1 MPQMLQ
7 RHLFL
12 NLWTRCDHQIFLKG
26 KMADGLFCMYSQP
39 QPPGV
44 MLPARRVQLK
54 GLTPGQRVS
63 WGLNMFFFPKCFRH
77 TDSVDLELCLVSDH
91 TNESSWQKFHNEK
104 TKIPVISFCK
114 KDGWPF
120 KIFFFY
126 VCNLINLMR
135 LQSTQLG
142 MGVTIVIHQTFIRS
156 WMFFYSFFI
165 IADRSSVLCAFLN
178 LFKWIHKFHIP
189 CHLYQK

>member
-1 MPQMLQ
+1 MCNSSSDLDATNASRAFIVDFVDKM
-7 RHLFL
+7 
-12 NLWTRCDHQIFLKG
+12 WSSIFLKG

-120 KIFFFY
+120 KFFFMSAIW
-126 VCNLINLMR
+126 LI
-135 LQSTQLG
+135 
-142 MGVTIVIHQTFIRS
+142 
-156 WMFFYSFFI
+156 
-165 IADRSSVLCAFLN
+165 
-178 LFKWIHKFHIP
+178 
-189 CHLYQK
+189 

>member
-1 MPQMLQ
+1 MDYFVCTASHN
-7 RHLFL
+7 HLEL
-12 NLWTRCDHQIFLKG
+12 CYL
-26 KMADGLFCMYSQP
+26 
-39 QPPGV
+39 PGV
-44 MLPARRVQLK
+44 SSWKALHLAREWVEV
-54 GLTPGQRVS
+54 LTC
-63 WGLNMFFFPKCFRH
+63 FFFPKCFRH

-120 KIFFFY
+120 KFFFFY

-156 WMFFYSFFI
+156 WMLFYSFFI